1 MDLPLMLAFGLV
13 SSLHCVTMCG
23 PLVAVAS
30 APLRTDSLP
39 RLRNARILS
48 TRQLSYQLGRGI
60 TYVTLGVILGSTGR
74 ALSSLFPARNIGG
87 ALQILVGTVFVVA
100 ALFGLLLGRAV
111 AAPRKDSSLGR
122 LIRRA
127 ITSGRSRGMLMLG
140 LLTGFLPCGVLYA
153 AFARSLAA
161 DSPLHGGLL
170 MFAFWLGSAP
180 LLAAVG
186 IASGSL
192 LRTVGNHANVLV
204 AIAMLM
210 TGAWLA
216 AKGITNLR
224 SDAPS
229 STHTPA
235 VHRAE

>member
-30 APLRTDSLP
+30 APLQTGSDSLS
-39 RLRNARILS
+39 RNARLLY
-48 TRQLSYQLGRGI
+48 TWQLSYQIGRGV
-60 TYVTLGVILGSTGR
+60 TYVALGVLLGSTGR
-74 ALSSLFPARNIGG
+74 ALSSLFPARNFGA
-87 ALQILVGTVFVVA
+87 ALQIAVGSLFVA
-100 ALFGLLLGRAV
+100 LALFGLLLGRGV
-111 AAPRKDSSLGR
+111 TAPTKDSRLGR
-122 LIRRA
+122 LIRRGVTA
-127 ITSGRSRGMLMLG
+127 GRARGMLMLG

-180 LLAAVG
+180 LLTAVG

-192 LRTVGNHANVLV
+192 LRTVGSYANVLV
-204 AIAMLM
+204 AIAMLA

-216 AKGITNLR
+216 AKGITNL
-224 SDAPS
+224 SSEAPP

-235 VHRAE
+235 VHRPG

>member
-1 MDLPLMLAFGLV
+1 MDLSLMLAFGLV

-30 APLRTDSLP
+30 APLRAEAPGCPAGLGSLS
-39 RLRNARILS
+39 AWQIA
-48 TRQLSYQLGRGI
+48 YQIGRGV
-60 TYVTLGVILGSTGR
+60 TYVAVGVLLGSTGR
-74 ALSSLFPARNIGG
+74 ALSSLFPARNFGA
-87 ALQILVGTVFVVA
+87 ALQIAVGAVFVA
-100 ALFGLLLGRAV
+100 LALFGLLLGRGV
-111 AAPRKDSSLGR
+111 TAPTKDSRLGR

-127 ITSGRSRGMLMLG
+127 VTAGRARGMLMMG

-180 LLAAVG
+180 LLVAVG

-192 LRTVGNHANVLV
+192 LRTVGSYANVLV
-204 AIAMLM
+204 AIAMLA

-224 SDAPS
+224 FDAPP
-229 STHTPA
+229 STPMAA
-235 VHRAE
+235 VHRPG